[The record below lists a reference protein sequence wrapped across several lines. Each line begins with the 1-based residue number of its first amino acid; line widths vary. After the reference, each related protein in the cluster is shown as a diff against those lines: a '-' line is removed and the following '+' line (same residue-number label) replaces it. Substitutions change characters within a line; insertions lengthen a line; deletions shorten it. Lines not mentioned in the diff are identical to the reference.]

1 MPHFAAV
8 MSVEVARLPCFRTAV
23 RIRPLRLS
31 LALALGAAAPLLA
44 CGGDAPPPANVPA
57 AAPRVVEMPACP
69 VTAAKPWIVDM
80 RPEERIELELAMR
93 AGFAVVSYDCRS
105 IRVLRGC
112 QAKSRHTFVG
122 ASARE
127 FRVKLTSREEV
138 VATLPARGA
147 VIARELSPGG
157 SVDIDVAVV
166 GEARARSLPVARPGL
181 SGECAGATHL
191 VRAAEIGGFRLAL
204 AGATP
209 KELSQGGDAAA
220 CRAGAADAAAPPAA
234 CHEILRVELEPIAES
249 PPAECAVADEGACKD
264 ACDRGNAKSCVK
276 VADMLSGRKPGQ
288 KSVPAESVRL
298 ASLACEAD
306 LAEGCELAG
315 EVLAVD
321 KSPAARA
328 PLERACEL
336 GRGAA
341 CERLGAAPAGDVL
354 APASA
359 ADAQRL
365 LGKACALGVSSACAT
380 AGERLAAAGA
390 LDAADKS
397 FDAACKST
405 GPGAA
410 RACLGWGNVY
420 FAETPHKDLGKALQ
434 AYARACAVGSGGGCH
449 AAGAMHAAGLGTKKD
464 LAAAVE
470 LYEKGCASDKGPK
483 DACVALGEL
492 YETGRQVKKDVAKA
506 AELYEKGCER
516 GGCLRLGRL
525 HEAGAL
531 GDKKKDPDSAL
542 RAYRRECDAIPGW
555 EACQAQGR
563 LLEAREANQARA
575 FYAARCTSAVAI
587 TWACEG
593 LKRTTGATALTAD
606 IKPAPP
612 PAPSCVTP
620 LACPPPAAPAAPK
633 PAPKPAPKK

>member
-1 MPHFAAV
+1 MT
-8 MSVEVARLPCFRTAV
+8 VEVATGPCFRTPV
-23 RIRPLRLS
+23 QIRTIALG
-31 LALALGAAAPLLA
+31 LALGAGAPLLA
-44 CGGDAPPPANVPA
+44 CGGDAPPPAKAPP

-80 RPEERIELELAMR
+80 RPEERLELELAMR
-93 AGFAVVSYDCRS
+93 AGFAVVAYDCRS
-105 IRVLRGC
+105 IRVLRDC
-112 QAKSRHTFVG
+112 HAKSRHTF
-122 ASARE
+122 APAAARE

-147 VIARELSPGG
+147 AIARELSPGG

-166 GEARARSLPVARPGL
+166 GEARARALPVARPGL
-181 SGECAGATHL
+181 AGECAGATHL
-191 VRAAEIGGFRLAL
+191 VRAAEIGGYQLAL
-204 AGATP
+204 TGPTTRA
-209 KELSQGGDAAA
+209 LSHGGDAPA
-220 CRAGAADAAAPPAA
+220 CRAAAADAAAPPTS
-234 CHEILRVELEPIAES
+234 CRELLRVELEPIAES
-249 PPAECAVADEGACKD
+249 PAAECAVADEGACKE
-264 ACDRGNAKSCVK
+264 ACERGSAKSCVK

-315 EVLAVD
+315 EVLLAE
-321 KSPAARA
+321 KSPGARA
-328 PLERACEL
+328 PLERACDL
-336 GRGAA
+336 GRGGA
-341 CERLGAAPAGDVL
+341 CERLGAAAAGDVL
-354 APASA
+354 AAPSA
-359 ADAQRL
+359 ADAERL
-365 LGKACALGVSSACAT
+365 LGRACALGVPSACAT

-405 GPGAA
+405 APGAA
-410 RACLGWGNVY
+410 RACLGWGNMY
-420 FAETPHKDLGKALQ
+420 FAETPHKDLAKALQ

-470 LYEKGCASDKGPK
+470 LFEKGCASEKGPK

-492 YETGRQVKKDVAKA
+492 HEAGRHVKKDVAKA

-587 TWACEG
+587 TWACDG
-593 LKRTTGATALTAD
+593 LKRTTGANALTAD

-612 PAPSCVTP
+612 TPPTCVTP
-620 LACPPPAAPAAPK
+620 LACPPPAAAAAPRPTPKAAPK
-633 PAPKPAPKK
+633 K